1 MQAFQVRAMDDFK
14 QRDPKVN
21 ELFRKHKET
30 VKGEVK
36 EKKPKKG
43 NNRDLAKYVKEEAL
57 KRTHKEIGESQELAP
72 LQSRYDNFLQK
83 RRS

>member
-1 MQAFQVRAMDDFK
+1 MEPFQLRAMDDLK
-14 QRDPKVN
+14 KREPKVN

-43 NNRDLAKYVKEEAL
+43 NNRDLAKFVKEEAL
-57 KRTHKEIGESQELAP
+57 KRTHQEIGEKEELAS
-72 LQSRYDNFLQK
+72 LQNGYDAVLAK
-83 RRS
+83 RTS